1 MSANNSISKLLE
13 QFIELYNN
21 SLATFEKTNEAI
33 TTDKETVTIDLYD
46 PATGTTSTRSVPSF
60 GYLMSEVK
68 RLSNNVSTLT
78 GANDASSNVRLA
90 DGSFRKVYTSKLK
103 GPAPTINSISA
114 PTGFETKENEFFED
128 FLNPLLKVKFDLTG
142 QIPVNTEQ
150 AYIERYVFKGDDA
163 ATVSAFDT
171 LYKNNSEINYDTF
184 KTELT
189 NNGYKYFLD
198 KQVVEMPVRSVQY
211 YGYFDVISI
220 DNAEVTRIVD
230 GVSQTKTV
238 RLFTLNKLTYT
249 DSSKALKETETIKVG
264 DSVVVNTG
272 KFSTRYKIDAINT
285 DTLQVELSLIEGFE
299 AIRVDVNAL
308 SIYKDVDT
316 EVALEINVSFDE
328 RQIIFAKAVDPD
340 SKVQSE
346 LFSPGAGFYSN
357 ELQILL
363 TSGETMTLAEY
374 YKKEVADFGQFIKS
388 LKVDSI
394 PPASVGIVP
403 NQPVLDTAN
412 FKVVQINKHLTDN
425 DATNKIVK
433 LKSEKATIE
442 QNIKKID
449 SSLGDTRSLVN
460 TKKYASKVEADKDK
474 SQLNSLLSSRKA
486 EADAYSSVVTE
497 IATLASSNNLANVS
511 PKYRVRGFWSLPEA
525 KALND
530 SAPQEV
536 VQFKIRYRYQST
548 NGSTSQIDQIKFQDG
563 TTAKTAAFSNWVEVP
578 GPIRKRLLDPSTGKY
593 YWKVENEEDSQEI
606 NFNSLDIS
614 IQPGEVVEVMI
625 KSVSEAGFPST
636 PIESDWS
643 SIIAIPFPD
652 GEIPVENLTDIV
664 KENSLETIRVKINN
678 DLTAVGVYSHVADS
692 FNIND
697 KYFAHTAQT
706 IASGFLTTEQNPVTV
721 YDKLVEMQQEIERLT
736 AKLAGTLG
744 ELQVYIED
752 EDGNITTVSNNS
764 TAKLFAG
771 YYVDEVN
778 SLAGT
783 KKGSIITKVFK
794 LKLANSKASQLE
806 LVSRLVG
813 DYDSPAHVST
823 TLTRFGRGTGTI
835 DTAIASDT
843 YYTNEGRYDLVPIQ
857 YQNAPSVNA
866 STPWFG
872 QIPFQSSQMKG
883 QYVYSRFKNIA
894 NDDSLYVTS
903 PIDAGTSFDTTGI
916 DDYEYG
922 LSYNM
927 TYTSGNN
934 PVVNVNRVY
943 TSAAGVPYATTSG
956 SNDFIWSGGYSPSYL
971 PLTTSLDGT
980 GMPTSTKYDNG
991 IFVHKNHPILN
1002 PITKTAAT
1010 TFDIPELQSSGIIG
1024 IPKTATRRVNMD
1036 SGLQQTAYRTATWT
1050 NFGGVVVSRPIKMS
1064 FDTND
1069 VYLLGGR
1076 SCGSFL
1082 FMAPLEQKSLLV
1094 DSKNKFGV
1102 ARVDSGASK
1111 ALSIDLIF
1119 QYRMTDY
1126 YGDDNSTGRV
1136 GGIVTTSL
1144 SNITYSKKIGIDIL
1158 DANKN
1163 EFQFDVEVY
1172 AKYKTEGSS
1181 VTNITKSMLTNF
1193 NAGGGGG
1200 GFYHKWLERDN
1211 LSQPSEF
1218 TFYTN
1223 YIQ

>member
-46 PATGTTSTRSVPSF
+46 PTTGATSTKSVPSF

-163 ATVSAFDT
+163 ASVSAFDT

-184 KTELT
+184 KTELS

-198 KQVVEMPVRSVQY
+198 KQVVDMPVRSVQY
-211 YGYFDVISI
+211 YGYFDVISV

-299 AIRVDVNAL
+299 AIKVGANAL
-308 SIYKDVDT
+308 SVYKDVDT

-363 TSGETMTLAEY
+363 TSGVTMTLAEY

-403 NQPVLDTAN
+403 NQPVLDTTN

-425 DATNKIVK
+425 DATSKIVK

-449 SSLGDTRSLVN
+449 SSLGATRSLVN

-474 SQLNSLLSSRKA
+474 SQLNTLLSSRKA

-525 KALND
+525 KVLND

-548 NGSTSQIDQIKFQDG
+548 NGSTSQVDQIKFQDG

-614 IQPGEVVEVMI
+614 IQPGEIVEVMI

-636 PIESDWS
+636 PVESDWS
-643 SIIAIPFPD
+643 SIISIPFPE

-678 DLTAVGVYSHVADS
+678 DLTATGVYSHVADS
-692 FNIND
+692 FNVND
-697 KYFAHTAQT
+697 KYFAHTAQA
-706 IASGFLTTEQNPVTV
+706 IASGFLTAEQNPVTV
-721 YDKLVEMQQEIERLT
+721 YDKLIEMQQEIERLT

-764 TAKLFAG
+764 TVKLFAG

-778 SLAGT
+778 ALSGT
-783 KKGSIITKVFK
+783 KKGAIITKVFK

-806 LVSRLVG
+806 LISRLVG
-813 DYDSPAHVST
+813 DYDTPAHVST
-823 TLTRFGRGTGTI
+823 TLTEFGRGNGTI

-857 YQNAPSVNA
+857 YQNAPSINA

-883 QYVYSRFKNIA
+883 QFVYSRFKNIA

-903 PIDAGTSFDTTGI
+903 PVDTGTSFVTSGI
-916 DDYEYG
+916 DDHEFG

-927 TYTSGNN
+927 TYGSGNT
-934 PVVNVNRVY
+934 PVEGTDRNYNGASGIPY
-943 TSAAGVPYATTSG
+943 TTTTG
-956 SNDFIWSGGYSPSYL
+956 SNDFIWSGGYNAL
-971 PLTTSLDGT
+971 VPLTTALDGVSGT
-980 GMPTSTKYDNG
+980 PTSALYDNG
-991 IFVHKNHPILN
+991 LFLHKSHPILN
-1002 PITKTAAT
+1002 QVNLANQ
-1010 TFDIPELQSSGIIG
+1010 FDIPELQSSGVIG

-1036 SGLQQTAYRTATWT
+1036 NGLKQTPYRIASWRNYANTL
-1050 NFGGVVVSRPIKMS
+1050 VSRPVKMS
-1064 FDTND
+1064 FDAND

-1082 FMAPLEQKSLLV
+1082 FVAPLEQKSLLV

-1102 ARVDSGASK
+1102 AKVDSGASK

-1126 YGDDNSTGRV
+1126 YGDANSVGRV

-1144 SNITYSKKIGIDIL
+1144 SNITYSKKIGIDVL

-1172 AKYKTEGSS
+1172 SKYKTEGSS

-1193 NAGGGGG
+1193 NSGGGGG
-1200 GFYHKWLERDN
+1200 GYYHRWLERDN

-1223 YIQ
+1223 YLQ